1 VSGAGAPAVAPAQPD
16 FEVGALL
23 DRAPVGS
30 AHLRVFALAGAAIVL
45 DGFDLQALGFAAPS
59 LIADWGISRAELAP
73 LFAAGIIGMAIG
85 ALLFGHLGDRW
96 GRRRAILVAV
106 LLFALTTLGCAFAA
120 STQQL
125 LALRLLAGI
134 GLGGALPNAAALV
147 SESAPLRWRALL
159 TSVVIV
165 GVPVGGVLGGELAA
179 QLLPLYGWRGVFVAG
194 GLAPLALAVAMALWL
209 SESPRYL
216 LRGGQT
222 ARAVPVINRLQSERS
237 FQGGDPIWLREPEAT
252 GKASFKRL
260 FEATFLRDTLG
271 LWLLFLA
278 NMFSVFCFMNWLP
291 AVLVDLGHDMS
302 AATRLLAL
310 FNLGGIAGA
319 LAGAWLMRWHGSRTV
334 LASLAGIAAVNAVVM
349 GQADLAVWWNVLVLS
364 MIAGLGINAL
374 MVGTYVLSAHVYPTE
389 IRTTGMGFA
398 LAVGRAG
405 AVLSS
410 FAGALVAG
418 GADGAG
424 DLFLLVAGAMLL
436 SATATLTIRRHIPVH
451 A

>member
-1 VSGAGAPAVAPAQPD
+1 VSGTTAPAASPAHSD
-16 FEVGALL
+16 FEAGALL

-59 LIADWGISRAELAP
+59 LIADWGISRADLAP

-96 GRRRAILVAV
+96 GRRRAMLVAV
-106 LLFALTTLGCAFAA
+106 LLFALSTLGCAVVA
-120 STQQL
+120 STTQL
-125 LALRLLAGI
+125 LVLRLLAGI

-194 GLAPLALAVAMALWL
+194 GLAPVALAVAMALWL
-209 SESPRYL
+209 PESPRYL
-216 LRGGQT
+216 LRCGRSAEAT
-222 ARAVPVINRLQSERS
+222 ALVNRLQTERR
-237 FQGGDPIWLREPEAT
+237 FGPGDPLWLREPEAT
-252 GKASFKRL
+252 DKASFTRL

-291 AVLVDLGHDMS
+291 AVLVDLGHETS

-310 FNLGGIAGA
+310 FNLGGIAGS
-319 LAGAWLMRWHGSRTV
+319 LAGAWLMRWHGSRVV
-334 LASLAGIAAVNAVVM
+334 LAGLAGIAAVNAVVM
-349 GQADLAVWWNVLVLS
+349 GQADLSVWWNVLALS

-398 LAVGRAG
+398 LSVGRAG

-436 SATATLTIRRHIPVH
+436 SATATLTIRRHIPAH
-451 A
+451 R